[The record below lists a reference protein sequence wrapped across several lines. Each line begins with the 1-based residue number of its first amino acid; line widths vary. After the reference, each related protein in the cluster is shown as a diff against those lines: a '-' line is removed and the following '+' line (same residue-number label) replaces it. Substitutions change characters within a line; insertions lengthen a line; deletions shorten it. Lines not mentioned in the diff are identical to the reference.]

1 MSIRQKAI
9 NSAVRKTQR
18 NKHYTKQ
25 RLKDI
30 YPRRTAKNYTL
41 YIPKKFKTKK
51 WVEPATHLG
60 PLIPLGKNKPVGKNI
75 TLADIYNK
83 HQNKRN
89 KKNQLPELV
98 RLSTKERL
106 INKPSRKY

>member
-1 MSIRQKAI
+1 MSRQHRI
-9 NSAVRKTQR
+9 NQAVSKRKE
-18 NKHYTKQ
+18 TKQ
-25 RLKDI
+25 YLERKANNI
-30 YPRRTAKNYTL
+30 YSRRISVNYKFFK
-41 YIPKKFKTKK
+41 PKKLRTKQ

-60 PLIPLGKNKPVGKNI
+60 SKIPLGKNKPVGKNI